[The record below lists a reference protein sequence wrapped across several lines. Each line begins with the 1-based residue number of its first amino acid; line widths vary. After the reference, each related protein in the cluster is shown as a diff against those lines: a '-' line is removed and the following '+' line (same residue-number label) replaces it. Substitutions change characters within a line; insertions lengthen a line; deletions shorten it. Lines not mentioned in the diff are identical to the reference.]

1 MSKYSFLLE
10 PTKENAIDSLKKNS
24 LNNNDW
30 ISKCLKILLNMDDS
44 IVSFNAKWGDGKTF
58 LAKQMV
64 SIINE
69 IWKLQAG
76 EIQDTDMSDIR
87 NLDFDN
93 LPKTSSF
100 AIYYN
105 AWEFDNENNP
115 VVSFLYFLLRELGK
129 NIKTSKFKQVATSF
143 FNNLVSKIS
152 YDLID
157 LSSTPIEEQLEKVLD
172 TVIDTEFIRAKIGE
186 FINELRSEKCNKL
199 IVFIDELDRCRP
211 IYALKVIEMIKHY
224 LKMENVLVVCMTDI
238 EQLAHCIQNVYG
250 LNYDAYMYLDK
261 IFDFK
266 FNIPSNNY
274 NIKEYIR
281 RKSNLPF
288 ADNWFFDL
296 TLLEVIK
303 EFNLSLRNIDK
314 LLSYSKFMI
323 LNKKEIESDFP
334 VKAFVDYLFLPYY
347 LAVRLFNDKLYN
359 NFKNGQLEHYMNFC
373 NRTSIL
379 KRIKK
384 VYSPILG
391 ESYDEAKINDYL
403 EHDCR
408 LLIQV
413 LNGQE
418 YLEERFYVE
427 KNAFRLDIKQLI
439 KRLDLL
445 NFFIEGTK

>member
-1 MSKYSFLLE
+1 MSEYSFQLE
-10 PTKENAIDSLKKNS
+10 PTKENTTSSLKRNL

-64 SIINE
+64 NIINE
-69 IWKLQAG
+69 IWKLQTG
-76 EIQDTDMSDIR
+76 EIQDTDMSDIVD
-87 NLDFDN
+87 LDFDN
-93 LPKTSSF
+93 LPMTSSF

-129 NIKTSKFKQVATSF
+129 NIKTSTFKQVATSF
-143 FNNLVSKIS
+143 FNNIVSKIS
-152 YDLID
+152 YGLID

-172 TVIDTEFIRAKIGE
+172 TVMDTEFIRAKIGD

-224 LKMENVLVVCMTDI
+224 LKMENVLVICMTDI

-250 LNYDAYMYLDK
+250 MNYDAYMYLDK

-266 FNIPSNNY
+266 FNLPSNNY
-274 NIKEYIR
+274 NINEYIR

-288 ADNWFFDL
+288 QDDWFFDL

-314 LLSYSKFMI
+314 LLSYSKAMI
-323 LNKKEIESDFP
+323 LNKRQQEHDFP
-334 VKAFVDYLFLPYY
+334 VRAFVDYLFLPYY
-347 LAVRLFNDKLYN
+347 LAIRLFNDKLYSD
-359 NFKNGQLEHYMNFC
+359 FRNGQLEHYIKFC
-373 NRTSIL
+373 NRTNVL
-379 KRIKK
+379 KRIKSL
-384 VYSPILG
+384 YSHILG
-391 ESYDEAKINDYL
+391 ENYDESKINDYL
-403 EHDCR
+403 EHDCK
-408 LLIQV
+408 LLVQV

-418 YLEERFYVE
+418 YLEEQFYVE
-427 KNAFRLDIKQLI
+427 RKAFWLDIKQLI